1 MKSLILAAILG
12 ASMTHG
18 LNSAEAHPRSGPH
31 RHTTRVVVT
40 KPVIV
45 RPAPVR
51 TVVTRAVVG
60 QFFESV
66 PGPHIRV
73 VHAGRTYF
81 VHDGVYYAR
90 QGRGYTVVRPV
101 AGVRVTTLPRGVAK
115 VRIGGR
121 THYRYQ
127 NVTYR
132 RVNSHYVVV

>member
-51 TVVTRAVVG
+51 TVVNRAVVG
-60 QFFESV
+60 QFLSRCRGHTSV
-66 PGPHIRV
+66 WFTQVERTLFMTGPTMPG
-73 VHAGRTYF
+73 
-81 VHDGVYYAR
+81 
-90 QGRGYTVVRPV
+90 
-101 AGVRVTTLPRGVAK
+101 
-115 VRIGGR
+115 
-121 THYRYQ
+121 
-127 NVTYR
+127 
-132 RVNSHYVVV
+132 